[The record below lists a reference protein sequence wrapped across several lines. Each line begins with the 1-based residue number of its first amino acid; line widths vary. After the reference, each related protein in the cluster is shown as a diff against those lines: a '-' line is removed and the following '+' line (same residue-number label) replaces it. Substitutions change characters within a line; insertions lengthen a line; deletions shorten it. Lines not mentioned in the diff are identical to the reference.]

1 MSFKDDM
8 NQYRAQQ
15 KSGYYTDEE
24 IYQRLIESWISN
36 KKLNIKNYFD
46 KNTSSNHYHDIES
59 IHQSFKFYA
68 ASYDKFIHKFK
79 DDLVFTHEATNK
91 NLRIYVENQYPVDM
105 IDYQGNKLK
114 VKDKS
119 GCSLIPTTYVLGKSL
134 DYCSL
139 LDEASSSRAR
149 YKEG

>member
-1 MSFKDDM
+1 MEKYEPEDIKGNKHLLGVFESETRGDSKYTYQEFITQGAKKYAVKQEDKIHITV
-8 NQYRAQQ
+8 AGVP
-15 KSGYYTDEE
+15 KSG
-24 IYQRLIESWISN
+24 
-36 KKLNIKNYFD
+36 
-46 KNTSSNHYHDIES
+46 SSALD
-59 IHQSFKFYA
+59 
-68 ASYDKFIHKFK
+68 DLHKFK